1 MAISPAPKAV
11 IFDFNG
17 VIIDDEHHH
26 FEAFRIVLAEEG
38 ISLTEPDYIGRYL
51 GFDDRSM
58 LAAVLES
65 EGRSLPAAGLD
76 QLVERKAEAYLKL
89 LEAGIVLFPGAAELV
104 EHLSFELPLAINS
117 GARRHEIE
125 LTLQRS
131 GLSGCF
137 SVIVSADEV
146 RTGKPDPEGYLTACQ
161 RLRESDP
168 RCDDLEPAQCLV
180 IEDAPSG
187 IEAARSAGMV
197 CLAVSHSRP
206 VSDLARAHGVFA
218 GLKGLDLERLQRLF
232 QATETPPDI

>member
-1 MAISPAPKAV
+1 MPIPIPHTLRAV

-38 ISLTEPDYIGRYL
+38 ISLTEEDYVGLYL

-65 EGRSLPAAGLD
+65 EGGSSAAAGLD
-76 QLVERKAEAYLKL
+76 QLLQRKAEAYLKR
-89 LEAGIVLFPGAAELV
+89 LEAGIVLFPGAKELV
-104 EHLSFELPLAINS
+104 KDLSRELPLAINS

-125 LTLQRS
+125 LVLQRS
-131 GLSGCF
+131 GLTGCF
-137 SVIVSADEV
+137 SVIVSADEI
-146 RTGKPDPEGYLTACQ
+146 RAGKPDPEGYLTTC
-161 RLRESDP
+161 RHLRESDP
-168 RCDDLEPAQCLV
+168 RCPDLEPTQCLV

-187 IEAARSAGMV
+187 IEAARCAGMA

-206 VSDLARAHGVFA
+206 AEDLVGAHEVIST
-218 GLKGLDLERLQRLF
+218 LKGLDLEHLSLVHRTGP
-232 QATETPPDI
+232 A